1 MAKIKGLDGNDIN
14 QEQQAGP
21 GFDLSKATDLECTN
35 CGCKYFESVFAFK
48 KLSALSSPTG
58 QESMIPIQ
66 TFRCTEC
73 GYIEKNF
80 LPKSF
85 S

>member
-1 MAKIKGLDGNDIN
+1 MAKIKSLDGSDLS
-14 QEQQAGP
+14 QDQP
-21 GFDLSKATDLECTN
+21 GASQFDLSKATDFECSN
-35 CGCKYFESVFAFK
+35 CSCRYFETVFAFK
-48 KLSALSSPTG
+48 KMSALVSPTG

-73 GYIEKNF
+73 GFIEKEF

-85 S
+85 

>member
-1 MAKIKGLDGNDIN
+1 MTKIKGIDGKDLGGD
-14 QEQQAGP
+14 QATSP
-21 GFDLSKATDLECTN
+21 QFDLSKATDFECSN
-35 CGCKYFESVFAFK
+35 CSCRYFETVFAFK
-48 KLSALSSPTG
+48 KMSALVSPTG

-73 GYIEKNF
+73 GFIEKEF

-85 S
+85 